1 MRFSNT
7 AAVLAAIMLAGCG
20 SGGDDQANSS
30 APAGTTAAEPTDPC
44 SLVSAEEVA
53 EAIGEQ
59 VVATRPGEGSCT
71 YETADPQASNVTI
84 EVNETDAAGQMD
96 IARRSAGALRDIG
109 GEAASEGGAA
119 GQDLNS
125 MVTGMAPVPKLGD
138 EAFFGPNS
146 ELNVRKSF
154 RYLKVAPPLMRSR
167 MSGGNPTLTEEEK
180 QQMAVKIAHRA
191 LGRL

>member
-1 MRFSNT
+1 MRFSKT
-7 AAVLAAIMLAGCG
+7 AVLAAIMLAGCG
-20 SGGDDQANSS
+20 SGGDGQANSS
-30 APAGTTAAEPTDPC
+30 APGGTIAAEPIDPC
-44 SLVSAEEVA
+44 SLVTADEVA
-53 EAIGEQ
+53 EAIGEK
-59 VVATRPGEGSCT
+59 VVATKPGEGSCT
-71 YETADPQASNVTI
+71 YETADAQASTVTI

-109 GEAASEGGAA
+109 GEASEGGAA

-125 MVTGMAPVPKLGD
+125 MLGGTAPIPKVGD

-167 MSGGNPTLTEEEK
+167 MSGGNPTLSEEEK
-180 QQMAVKIAHRA
+180 QQMAMKIANRA
-191 LGRL
+191 LSRL